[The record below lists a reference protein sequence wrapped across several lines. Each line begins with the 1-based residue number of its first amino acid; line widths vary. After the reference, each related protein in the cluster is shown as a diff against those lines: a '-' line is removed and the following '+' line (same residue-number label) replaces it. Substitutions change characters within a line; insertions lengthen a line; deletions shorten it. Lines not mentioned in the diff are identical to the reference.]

1 MIVLNLANHMISI
14 DCCTGQN
21 EVCEDSYLG
30 EGGELYHFLKDCGNG
45 CYCYFDPLN
54 LYGQDYDERKM
65 TIGYNCNY
73 TILYWILVIY
83 CIIFLN

>member
-30 EGGELYHFLKDCGNG
+30 EGSDVYHFLKDCENG

-54 LYGQDYDERKM
+54 VLPNIGLYFVYQGLASWEGR
-65 TIGYNCNY
+65 T
-73 TILYWILVIY
+73 LL
-83 CIIFLN
+83 L